1 MARVAKDENLHY
13 LFYRDLVTAALEL
26 EPSRTVE
33 AIEHQVNTFEMPGTG
48 IAGFRGHAMAIAQA
62 GIYDLAIHHEKI
74 LVPCIIRHWKVD
86 QLTGLDDTA
95 EQARDRLFHQMERI
109 GRVGVKLRDK
119 REARVPHPLNVCGG
133 WIRSRTIPSSSSP
146 SPPTSNAGCANTT
159 RTASCIWVKYAKK
172 STGIAS
178 INWDQAVDVALCY
191 GWIDGQAKSLGR
203 NAHAPALHSPRK
215 AQQVVEAQPGTR
227 RTPHEEGRMQPAGIA
242 EVERAKADGR
252 WDAAYDSPKNM
263 TVPDDLA
270 KALAKSAK
278 ARKFFESLNSTNR
291 YAILY
296 RLQDAKKPETRAKRL
311 EKFVE
316 MLKNGEKL
324 YP

>member
-1 MARVAKDENLHY
+1 VDPKPDDPIEFFAKPAEFDRWL
-13 LFYRDLVTAALEL
+13 RK
-26 EPSRTVE
+26 
-33 AIEHQVNTFEMPGTG
+33 
-48 IAGFRGHAMAIAQA
+48 
-62 GIYDLAIHHEKI
+62 HH
-74 LVPCIIRHWKVD
+74 
-86 QLTGLDDTA
+86 G
-95 EQARDRLFHQMERI
+95 
-109 GRVGVKLRDK
+109 
-119 REARVPHPLNVCGG
+119 
-133 WIRSRTIPSSSSP
+133 
-146 SPPTSNAGCANTT
+146 
-159 RTASCIWVKYAKK
+159 TASCVWVKYAKK

-191 GWIDGQAKSLGR
+191 GWIDGQSKSLGETHTLQR
-203 NAHAPALHSPRK
+203 FTPRGK
-215 AQQVVEAQPGTR
+215 RSKWSKLNRERVERLTQ
-227 RTPHEEGRMQPAGIA
+227 EGRMRPAGVA

-311 EKFVE
+311 DKFVE
-316 MLKNGEKL
+316 MLKNGEKIF
-324 YP
+324 P